1 MKRRKTNYRTIEVFG
16 VKARQAPIRSTL
28 TERQLE
34 RIRKIHFSEFTQ
46 VLLAGK
52 QSLEECKIDFMRDT
66 TPDREIVT
74 WEAMAE
80 TYSQYLDR
88 HPKADRLA
96 VARRVQVLATYL
108 RPIQLDSGQ
117 LVGPSAPP
125 PGSSE
130 IVELFETALLKE
142 RD

>member
-1 MKRRKTNYRTIEVFG
+1 MKRRKKNDRTIEVFG
-16 VKARQAPIRSTL
+16 VKARQAPIRSAL
-28 TERQLE
+28 TESQLE

-80 TYSQYLDR
+80 TYSQYLER
-88 HPKADRLA
+88 HPKVDRLA
-96 VARRVQVLATYL
+96 VAKRVQVVATYSARFSSTRANWWGHRL
-108 RPIQLDSGQ
+108 RPQGQ
-117 LVGPSAPP
+117 
-125 PGSSE
+125 SE